1 VELPEN
7 MLSVELTEG
16 MLSMELV
23 KVVDDWFWHNCRI
36 DSMPKVGL
44 GHFCKLVEERAKDRM
59 DNIAGSE
66 EPIAWCA

>member
-1 VELPEN
+1 
-7 MLSVELTEG
+7 
-16 MLSMELV
+16 
-23 KVVDDWFWHNCRI
+23 
-36 DSMPKVGL
+36 MPKVGL